1 MVPTAA
7 DASGATQG
15 RGFASTVSVAVVRGV
30 LRMLLLLLLSAGT
43 GVGDQGRDRLRLGD
57 GRGRLQS
64 RGQFGGL
71 HRRHIPVAATVL
83 AVTVHQ
89 GTRVLRGRRRL
100 LVLRVQRGSGEVG

>member
-30 LRMLLLLLLSAGT
+30 LRMLLLLLSAGT
-43 GVGDQGRDRLRLGD
+43 GVGNQGRDRLRLGD